1 MKNTGETEEQVIT
14 PDTKPFIELD
24 EKIKAEILNQ
34 VEEQGMVIVHC
45 SFSAPIDIGIR
56 IWNSTFLVDKVSGV
70 KSQLLRDRLCRMP
83 SL

>member
-34 VEEQGMVIVHC
+34 VEEQGMVIVQC
-45 SFSAPIDIGIR
+45 PVSAPRDIGVR
-56 IWNSTFLVDKVSGV
+56 IWSSTFLVDRVSGR
-70 KSQLLRDRLCRMP
+70 KSQLLRDWLCRMP
-83 SL
+83 